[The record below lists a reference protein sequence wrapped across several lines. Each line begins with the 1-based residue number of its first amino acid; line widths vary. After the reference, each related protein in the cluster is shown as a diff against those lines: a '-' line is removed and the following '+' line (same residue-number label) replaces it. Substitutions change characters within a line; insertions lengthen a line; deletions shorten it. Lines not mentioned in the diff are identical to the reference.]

1 MEDVSSL
8 SLMFW
13 FLSCTA
19 YVAQHR
25 NGLSSHIYSSSLVF
39 VLLSRKYKFKCKV
52 FRIMFIFHSTKD
64 CKIAQEV
71 KFARIAHDYQFYVN
85 MGGFVTC

>member
-1 MEDVSSL
+1 MWLNIETA
-8 SLMFW
+8 
-13 FLSCTA
+13 FLPISTA
-19 YVAQHR
+19 F
-25 NGLSSHIYSSSLVF
+25 SFVF

-52 FRIMFIFHSTKD
+52 FRIMFIFHSSKE

-85 MGGFVTC
+85 MGGVVTC